1 MSRRVRTRRWGSIRP
16 WSGPISTP
24 PARGMLRPPR
34 PSQGAGSNDKNLGPS
49 PDPGPDREG
58 LGRSR
63 GGLTTKVHLAADR
76 LARPIARVTTPGQ
89 RHDAVMFT
97 AVLAAIHIARPGRG
111 RPRTRPGHVLADK
124 AYSSK
129 AIRGLLRR
137 RAIAA
142 TIPEKADQ
150 KAHRARRGSTGG
162 RPPGFDAERYK
173 QRNTAERAIN
183 KLKGHRGFATRY
195 DKREDIYQGTIDV
208 ATIRIWLR
216 SPEQDLR
223 DRP

>member
-1 MSRRVRTRRWGSIRP
+1 VF
-16 WSGPISTP
+16 
-24 PARGMLRPPR
+24 RPPPGR
-34 PSQGAGSNDKNLGPS
+34 GVFRPPPGRGVFRPPSPSQGARSNDKNLAPS
-49 PDPGPDREG
+49 TDCGPDREG

-76 LARPIARVTTPGQ
+76 LARPIARVTTGGH

-97 AVLAAIHIARPGRG
+97 AVLAAIVIARPGRG

-150 KAHRARRGSTGG
+150 KAHRARRGSAGG

-195 DKREDIYQGTIDV
+195 DKRRDIYQGTIDV
-208 ATIRIWLR
+208 ASIRIWLR
-216 SPEQDLR
+216 NPAQDLR
-223 DRP
+223 DTP